1 MKNLKSDFYSQF
13 PSKKYLFMGS
23 LVFLFII
30 TSCSVKLYEPSAET
44 VSTNAN
50 LTKLKQGK
58 ELYINKCAECHSLK
72 QPEKYSADK
81 WVKLVK
87 VMSKKAKIND
97 DQASLILQYV
107 TKGERS

>member
-1 MKNLKSDFYSQF
+1 MKKLKSDFYSQL
-13 PSKKYLFMGS
+13 SYRKYLFMGS
-23 LVFLFII
+23 FVLLFII

-44 VSTNAN
+44 VSANAN

-72 QPEKYSADK
+72 QPEKYSVDK

-87 VMSKKAKIND
+87 VMSKKAKINEE
-97 DQASLILQYV
+97 QASSILHYV